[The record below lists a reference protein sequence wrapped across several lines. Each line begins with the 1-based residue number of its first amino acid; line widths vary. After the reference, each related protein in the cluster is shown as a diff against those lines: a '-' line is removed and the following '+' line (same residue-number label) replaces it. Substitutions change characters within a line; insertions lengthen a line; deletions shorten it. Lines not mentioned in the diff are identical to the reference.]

1 MPMGVSVVMNVNTM
15 VEILIHYLESGD
27 WRECFQRA
35 VPQRKVNAKPNL
47 QEAFHFRRVVTE
59 EQLLAL
65 TPVQLPKFEFKNA
78 LDKYCVKQR
87 RKLTFEKEETKGDGK
102 GRFVVR
108 ALIDGKVMGEGE
120 GSSMRIAAA
129 YASWRALKACG
140 VLDDDSGEVVSEAGS
155 VCCGESEEY

>member
-78 LDKYCVKQR
+78 LDTASEVDFR
-87 RKLTFEKEETKGDGK
+87 EGGDEGGWKGTL
-102 GRFVVR
+102 RC
-108 ALIDGKVMGEGE
+108 EG
-120 GSSMRIAAA
+120 
-129 YASWRALKACG
+129 
-140 VLDDDSGEVVSEAGS
+140 VD
-155 VCCGESEEY
+155 

>member
-1 MPMGVSVVMNVNTM
+1 MMAMAGSVVMNVNTV
-15 VEILIHYLESGD
+15 VEILIHFLESGD
-27 WRECFQRA
+27 WRASFQSA

-47 QEAFHFRRVVTE
+47 QEAFHFRRIVTE

-87 RKLTFEKEETKGDGK
+87 RKLSFEKEETKGEGK

-108 ALIDGKVMGEGE
+108 ARIDGKVMGEGE
-120 GSSMRIAAA
+120 GSSMRNAAA

-140 VLDDDSGEVVSEAGS
+140 VLDESSGEEVSE
-155 VCCGESEEY
+155 